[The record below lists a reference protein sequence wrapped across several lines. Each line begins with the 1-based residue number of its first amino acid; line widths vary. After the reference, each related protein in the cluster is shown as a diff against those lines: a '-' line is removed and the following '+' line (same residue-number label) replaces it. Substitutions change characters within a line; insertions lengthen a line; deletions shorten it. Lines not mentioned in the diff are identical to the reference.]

1 MYSSANFEKS
11 MKPVR
16 YFSDNEQARRLRTRE
31 QKERGKAQ
39 NKHRKEVRSRWESM
53 MNTEMC

>member
-11 MKPVR
+11 VKPVR
-16 YFSDNEQARRLRTRE
+16 YFSENEQARRLRTRE

-39 NKHRKEVRSRWESM
+39 NKHRKEVRGGWESM
-53 MNTEMC
+53 MNTEAL

>member
-1 MYSSANFEKS
+1 MISSANFEKS

-31 QKERGKAQ
+31 QKERGRAQ
-39 NKHRKEVRSRWESM
+39 NKHRKEVRSVWKSM
-53 MNTEMC
+53 QNIETL

>member
-11 MKPVR
+11 VKPVR
-16 YFSDNEQARRLRTRE
+16 YFSENEQARRLRTRE

-39 NKHRKEVRSRWESM
+39 NKYRKEVRGGWEYM
-53 MNTEMC
+53 MNTEVC

>member
-16 YFSDNEQARRLRTRE
+16 YFSDNEQARRLRNRE
-31 QKERGKAQ
+31 QKASGKTQ
-39 NKHRKEVRSRWESM
+39 NKYRKEVRGWKSL
-53 MNTEMC
+53 NPIEMC